1 MLPQFAAI
9 LVVTPTD
16 IALVTGIA
24 VVGLIMGT
32 QVLLVLEL
40 FITNLTLQGSLQIVK
55 VNSQNFLHIL

>member
-16 IALVTGIA
+16 IALVTRIA

-32 QVLLVLEL
+32 QVFLVLEL